1 MSRANRSRA
10 AKLFGPGVGAF
21 SWRRSNT
28 HRLSR
33 GHMPA
38 ERPGPFF
45 KRVTKPLPLV
55 EGVGLRALG
64 RTRLNAGGCV
74 KGSLDRRSSR
84 ILDFDVVYGT
94 SQGRAAAWPKMLVSV
109 DLRLL
114 VLTRSDMDVVRGA
127 SWFVPVLRTSELHG
141 GRTARRPT
149 VFQDPVH
156 SFFSCVLAPS
166 CWLSRS
172 EHTVCGAGHSR
183 QDFLV
188 TVPLGGVARKLL
200 FAAEATRVQ
209 PRTQRAMS
217 SNSMMFFFGT
227 KNRSELVS
235 SPRKEG
241 AFSDMR
247 VLQLEDSTTRAVSRS
262 RMTPSVRRRCSLP
275 PCGSLASSMWD
286 PSWLGRE
293 KSGVLALRRG
303 HDGTCI

>member
-10 AKLFGPGVGAF
+10 GKLFGPGVGAF
-21 SWRRSNT
+21 SWRRSST

-33 GHMPA
+33 GHVPA
-38 ERPGPFF
+38 QRPGPFF
-45 KRVTKPLPLV
+45 KRDTKPLPLV

-64 RTRLNAGGCV
+64 HTRVESGGCV
-74 KGSLDRRSSR
+74 KGSLGRRSSR
-84 ILDFDVVYGT
+84 TLDFEVVYGT
-94 SQGRAAAWPKMLVSV
+94 SLCRAAAWPKMLVSV

-114 VLTRSDMDVVRGA
+114 VLTRSDMDVARRA
-127 SWFVPVLRTSELHG
+127 SWFVPVLRTSERHG
-141 GRTARRPT
+141 GGTARRPT
-149 VFQDPVH
+149 LLQYPVY
-156 SFFSCVLAPS
+156 SFFSCVVAPS

-209 PRTQRAMS
+209 PHTQRAVS
-217 SNSMMFFFGT
+217 SNSIMFFFGT

-241 AFSDMR
+241 AFSDMDILFYTFFFKKDIFF
-247 VLQLEDSTTRAVSRS
+247 VYIYIYIYIYIYMIFIFSIFFFV
-262 RMTPSVRRRCSLP
+262 
-275 PCGSLASSMWD
+275 
-286 PSWLGRE
+286 
-293 KSGVLALRRG
+293 
-303 HDGTCI
+303 